1 MSKQTLPTQSAVLV
15 GDREQGTVLAALR
28 HYQEFLR
35 SGAPA
40 VPGLLDIASNA
51 GQLTPLSTQEIELLC
66 EKVNFGST
74 VKELESF
81 VANAKAK

>member
-1 MSKQTLPTQSAVLV
+1 MSKVQCSPHFATTRSSSEAV
-15 GDREQGTVLAALR
+15 RQ
-28 HYQEFLR
+28 QF
-35 SGAPA
+35 PA
-40 VPGLLDIASNA
+40 CLISQATPASS
-51 GQLTPLSTQEIELLC
+51 PLSTLEIELLC